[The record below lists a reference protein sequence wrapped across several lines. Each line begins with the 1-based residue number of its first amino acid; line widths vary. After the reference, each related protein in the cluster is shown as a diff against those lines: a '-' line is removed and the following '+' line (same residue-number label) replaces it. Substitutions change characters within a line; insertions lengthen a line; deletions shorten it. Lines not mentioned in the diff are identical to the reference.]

1 MANTIFLIGHLTADP
16 TTRATPNGVTVC
28 SFTIGVTRSRK
39 DANGEKQSD
48 FFRIN
53 TWRQTADFCGKYL
66 AKGSKVV
73 VTGELNLN
81 SFKGKDGNLRY
92 SLDVQADHVENLTEK
107 KAEAKPTSNQPK
119 VDEWQD
125 ISSKDL
131 PWGD

>member
-1 MANTIFLIGHLTADP
+1 MNTLHIIGYLTADP
-16 TTRATPNGVTVC
+16 TTRATSNGVTVC

-39 DANGEKQSD
+39 DQNGERVSD

-66 AKGSKVV
+66 TKGSRVA
-73 VTGELNLN
+73 VTGEVNLN
-81 SFKGKDGNLRY
+81 SYKGKDGQTRY

-107 KAEAKPTSNQPK
+107 KAETKSTSDQPN
-119 VDEWQD
+119 EWQD

>member
-1 MANTIFLIGHLTADP
+1 MNQLYIIGYLTADP
-16 TTRATPNGVTVC
+16 ITRATSTGKTMTTFTV
-28 SFTIGVTRSRK
+28 GVTRSRK

-73 VTGELNLN
+73 VTGEVNLN

-107 KAEAKPTSNQPK
+107 KAETKPTSNQPK